1 MSEVVFLQID
11 HWEMVENDWKPTL
24 KFFFVLDVVE
34 NECCCKNLS
43 RNANVSKTRTIIVI
57 EFGVFLSYEISRTPF
72 E

>member
-34 NECCCKNLS
+34 NECCCKKLS

-57 EFGVFLSYEISRTPF
+57 KFRVFLSYETS
-72 E
+72 